1 MRSSSSSRRSSSPSA
16 TCRWRRVRSSHC
28 RTRVQPTKPLP
39 SFLSEKFDQAISDY
53 TAGLQ
58 LKEDLLPLS
67 SRQIAEAHYKLSIV
81 LDLTS
86 GRLGDSIT
94 HAERALDSVEARLA
108 ELRDALSGQGLV
120 KPEPTEAGSKGK
132 GKGKATG
139 PTLPG
144 DDAVSLLTKSQMEA
158 EEKELQGLRE
168 DLALKVCSRTHSQAR
183 LLTTRIRSRSSRRRP
198 TNQKS
203 LPPHLLRRRLIRSS
217 TLMHHQLQ
225 RR

>member
-1 MRSSSSSRRSSSPSA
+1 MFHWIEPDFA
-16 TCRWRRVRSSHC
+16 
-28 RTRVQPTKPLP
+28 
-39 SFLSEKFDQAISDY
+39 EKFEQAISDY
-53 TAGLQ
+53 TAGLA
-58 LKEDLLPLS
+58 LKTDLLPLS

-120 KPEPTEAGSKGK
+120 QPEVKEDVKGK

-139 PTLPG
+139 SLLLA
-144 DDAVSLLTKSQMEA
+144 DDAIAKMTKGQMEA

-168 DLALKVCSRTHSQAR
+168 DLALKVKFCPCDPACGC
-183 LLTTRIRSRSSRRRP
+183 
-198 TNQKS
+198 
-203 LPPHLLRRRLIRSS
+203 
-217 TLMHHQLQ
+217 
-225 RR
+225 